1 MEGKQQVSRQTAAIV
16 ATSTIVGPIP
26 PPDVLR
32 QYKEIRPETVDMIFQ
47 MAKDEADHRHRIQ
60 DDQWQKKSEELTD
73 YHSEIKRG
81 QYLAFVVTI
90 IAISCA
96 TACAY
101 LGQSSAACVIAGA
114 TLVNLATVFIGRK
127 K

>member
-1 MEGKQQVSRQTAAIV
+1 MEGKQQISRQTAAIV
-16 ATSTIVGPIP
+16 ATSTFVGPIP

-32 QYKEIRPETVDMIFQ
+32 QY
-47 MAKDEADHRHRIQ
+47 A
-60 DDQWQKKSEELTD
+60 
-73 YHSEIKRG
+73 EIKRG

-90 IAISCA
+90 VAVSCA

-101 LGQSSAACVIAGA
+101 FGQSSAACVIAGA